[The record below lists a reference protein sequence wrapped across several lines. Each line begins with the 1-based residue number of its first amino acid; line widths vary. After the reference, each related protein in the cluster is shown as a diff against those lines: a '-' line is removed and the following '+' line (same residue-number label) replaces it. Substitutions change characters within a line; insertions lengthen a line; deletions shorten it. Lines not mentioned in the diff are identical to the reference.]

1 MGSSSITSKM
11 DSNDGRSDC
20 SDFHPWENEL
30 DEDLLPAKRIAMS
43 DPLSQLNALINSHQG
58 QDEVTPDASQPG
70 FRISL
75 NPHNLELWRL
85 EHKQIAGK
93 GANLLLAC
101 LSSTGALEDTS
112 LGWVVGA
119 AIRPASVNSQDD
131 CKMLLRAL
139 GLSSDLVNSVLLNC
153 PGIAGKVA
161 WALYLERHGH
171 LVATP
176 VLDHDPE
183 SNYNILQ
190 VTASYDDI
198 ERLGPE

>member
-1 MGSSSITSKM
+1 MGST
-11 DSNDGRSDC
+11 DDQSDC
-20 SDFHPWENEL
+20 AYSHPWQNEL
-30 DEDLLPAKRIAMS
+30 DEDLLPATRITMS

-58 QDEVTPDASQPG
+58 QDEVTPDASQPE

-85 EHKQIAGK
+85 EHRQIAGK

-101 LSSTGALEDTS
+101 LSSTGPLEDTS

-119 AIRPASVNSQDD
+119 AIRPASVNSQED
-131 CKMLLRAL
+131 CKVLLHAL
-139 GLSSDLVNSVLLNC
+139 GLSSDLINSVLANC

-176 VLDHDPE
+176 VLAHEPN
-183 SNYNILQ
+183 SNNNPRHA
-190 VTASYDDI
+190 TASTHDMKW
-198 ERLGPE
+198 LHPE